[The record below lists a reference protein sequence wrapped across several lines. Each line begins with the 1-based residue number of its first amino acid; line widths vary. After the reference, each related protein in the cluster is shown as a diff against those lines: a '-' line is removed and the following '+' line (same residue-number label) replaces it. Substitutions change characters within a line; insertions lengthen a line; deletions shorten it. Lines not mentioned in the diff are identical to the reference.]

1 MVKKGMNSV
10 NGSNIW
16 LQFTNLTNTQID
28 ENLALVGVRNY
39 RNDGIVSSR
48 RRKNIN
54 NAFPI
59 NAISLEKKSITRLF
73 PVTAINLQD
82 TSRYLTSDIIDAH
95 MLLLEKREHHK
106 LNIQSTYS
114 ITGFLNTT
122 QTAHLLRTYIDLTN
136 HNFDDIDLSF
146 ESMVNE
152 INNKFNIMEL
162 QYLCLPIN
170 IGNIHWHLF
179 VVDIRMRE
187 IYLIDSSRGIDANKY
202 IQTFECIASLLA
214 EIYQIRMATNNDEG
228 WTFKIVRS
236 PQQQNG
242 VDCGVYVCL
251 SMSLLADNVEINS
264 ALRPR
269 EIAIYRNFMIKS
281 FIDNQISRYWLDEH
295 KDIVVK
301 FNK

>member
-1 MVKKGMNSV
+1 
-10 NGSNIW
+10 
-16 LQFTNLTNTQID
+16 
-28 ENLALVGVRNY
+28 
-39 RNDGIVSSR
+39 
-48 RRKNIN
+48 
-54 NAFPI
+54 
-59 NAISLEKKSITRLF
+59 
-73 PVTAINLQD
+73 
-82 TSRYLTSDIIDAH
+82 
-95 MLLLEKREHHK
+95 
-106 LNIQSTYS
+106 
-114 ITGFLNTT
+114 
-122 QTAHLLRTYIDLTN
+122 
-136 HNFDDIDLSF
+136 
-146 ESMVNE
+146 
-152 INNKFNIMEL
+152 MEL

-214 EIYQIRMATNNDEG
+214 AIYQIRMATNNDEG
-228 WTFKIVRS
+228 WTFKILRS